1 MEALSLPYV
10 NTRRP
15 EKTHGFCQWNRD
27 VRNCVRSVEEQVM
40 PVRDVIV
47 IGASAGGVDAL
58 QRLCAGL
65 PLDLQAAVFIVQH
78 LSPSARSVLP
88 QLLDKA
94 GPLRAHSPSDG
105 ERIQTGR
112 IYVAAPD
119 HHMLLR
125 PGHILM
131 RRGPFENRTRPAV
144 NTLFRSA
151 AIAYGARVIGVVL
164 TGLLDDGTE
173 GLNAIKAA
181 GGMSVVQD
189 PEDAQWP
196 SMPLNAVARDNVDYV
211 LPVEQMG
218 MLLGRLAGQQAG
230 PSAPLPEESIV
241 EDKIAERDF
250 AVMESDIATPGD
262 ASRLACP
269 DCGGVLNQIK
279 SEDGIRFRCQVGHA
293 FTPVGLAAAQSKELE
308 RALAIA
314 VRTHRDR
321 IKLFTQMCES
331 ARQRGLPHA
340 EQRWRAASDDASHLI
355 AALEKAMA
363 SLQKSEPHEDG

>member
-1 MEALSLPYV
+1 
-10 NTRRP
+10 
-15 EKTHGFCQWNRD
+15 
-27 VRNCVRSVEEQVM
+27 
-40 PVRDVIV
+40 
-47 IGASAGGVDAL
+47 
-58 QRLCAGL
+58 
-65 PLDLQAAVFIVQH
+65 
-78 LSPSARSVLP
+78 
-88 QLLDKA
+88 
-94 GPLRAHSPSDG
+94 
-105 ERIQTGR
+105 
-112 IYVAAPD
+112 
-119 HHMLLR
+119 
-125 PGHILM
+125 
-131 RRGPFENRTRPAV
+131 
-144 NTLFRSA
+144 
-151 AIAYGARVIGVVL
+151 
-164 TGLLDDGTE
+164 
-173 GLNAIKAA
+173 
-181 GGMSVVQD
+181 
-189 PEDAQWP
+189 
-196 SMPLNAVARDNVDYV
+196 MPLNAVARDNVDYV

-363 SLQKSEPHEDG
+363 SLQKSEPHEDV